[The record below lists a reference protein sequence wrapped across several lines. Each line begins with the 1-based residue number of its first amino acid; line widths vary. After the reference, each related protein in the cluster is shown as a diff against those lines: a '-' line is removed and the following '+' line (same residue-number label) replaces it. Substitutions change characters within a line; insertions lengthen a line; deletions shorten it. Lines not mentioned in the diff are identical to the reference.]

1 MILLFAAQNF
11 VLPQNHDLGY
21 QYESYTNRARSGR
34 ARFRDRSVINETE
47 PTEISGFTD
56 SAHHKVIPLNIR
68 IRRSA
73 NRGLRSA
80 LDEQTCAGFA
90 PITNRVRGWRVV
102 GAWLFLVTIAQL
114 FAPNA
119 QRVAHAQ
126 QATRIIGVQVEG
138 NATIVRDAILQ
149 KTRTN
154 PNRPVNPQQIRE
166 DIRRLYNTRWF
177 SAVDSELRETPNGT
191 VLVFHV
197 RERPIVR
204 RVTYIGNQKI
214 KRELLDSWTGLRVGS
229 AMDASANR
237 EAVRQI
243 KRRYEE
249 KGFRFTEVRLE
260 KGGDPGDREVVIR
273 INEGP
278 KVYVYRR
285 NIVGSKF
292 VSASRLKT
300 KLATK
305 AAVLGLP
312 VMSIGLYNPDT
323 LQADIDNLKQYY
335 QALGFFDVA
344 VEATPNFSPDKAWVT
359 VQYNV
364 NEGKRYQIRNIVY
377 EGNAAIPA
385 ARLGKSRELRE
396 GDFFNARFVNKDV
409 SNMLNQYDER
419 GHYFAQV
426 QPVPR
431 FLEEEGIV
439 DLVYEIDEDRIR
451 YLRRI
456 NVHLVNEHSNT
467 KETVV
472 LDRSPMAPGDPV
484 SRIKLRRFQ
493 GRLASSGIFEPGPTG
508 VRVDVKPV
516 GGARTIAFGTP
527 PSSVMRGQNADRKQ
541 KRGFGHTINP
551 SVNPLKSPKPGRI
564 HRTASPQ
571 KQHFVD
577 PGNPEVLFRGQ
588 SPPVFRGQSPQTYGP
603 PVAAPDIRGQNFD
616 PYNPLYDNNPQGDP
630 FGRQLTI
637 PQPGYVDV
645 DVFANEGRTG
655 RLTFGGGVNSDAGI
669 VGQFTYDESNFDL
682 FRPPTSWGDIVD
694 GRAWRGGGQRFRVEA
709 IPGDQVS
716 RYAVSWT
723 DPYFLYS
730 DYSLSVSGSLFNR
743 FFPDWT
749 ERRGGGRISIGRAIT
764 PEWSVTGTIRLE
776 EVRIRNAAGDPG
788 PPPILEQA
796 VGSSFLSTGRVTMS
810 HDTRDSSVLPSE
822 GHFAQASY
830 EQAFGDFNYPRF
842 EGEWRQFHTLF
853 SRPDGSGR
861 HVVSFV
867 GQLGWSGD
875 DTPVFER
882 FYAGGF
888 QSFRGFSFR
897 GVGPVENSVS
907 IGGNWM
913 ALGSAEY
920 RFPLVASDALQ
931 GVLFTDFGTVE
942 EDVNFNAF
950 RLTVGGGIRVTIP
963 QLGAVPLAFDFGF
976 PLLSQEGDDE
986 RIFSFYVSAAR

>member
-1 MILLFAAQNF
+1 MSAQ
-11 VLPQNHDLGY
+11 
-21 QYESYTNRARSGR
+21 EA
-34 ARFRDRSVINETE
+34 
-47 PTEISGFTD
+47 
-56 SAHHKVIPLNIR
+56 IR
-68 IRRSA
+68 I
-73 NRGLRSA
+73 
-80 LDEQTCAGFA
+80 
-90 PITNRVRGWRVV
+90 V
-102 GAWLFLVTIAQL
+102 GVD
-114 FAPNA
+114 
-119 QRVAHAQ
+119 
-126 QATRIIGVQVEG
+126 VEG
-138 NATIVRDAILQ
+138 ESTIVEAAILQ
-149 KTRTN
+149 HIRAN
-154 PNRPVNPQQIRE
+154 SARPVNSQQIRE

-177 SAVDSELRETPNGT
+177 SSVDHEFRATPEGNI
-191 VLVFHV
+191 LVFHV

-214 KRELLDSWTGLRVGS
+214 KRDVLDSWTGLRVGS
-229 AMDASANR
+229 AMDPSANR
-237 EAVRQI
+237 EAARQI

-249 KGFRFTEVRLE
+249 KGFRFTEVQLE
-260 KGGDPGDREVVIR
+260 KGGETGDREVVFR
-273 INEGP
+273 IQEGP
-278 KVYVYRR
+278 KVHVYRR
-285 NIVGSKF
+285 NIVGNKF
-292 VSASRLKT
+292 VSAALLKT
-300 KLATK
+300 KLVTK
-305 AAVLGLP
+305 AAVAGLP
-312 VMSIGLYNPDT
+312 VLGIGLWNPDT
-323 LQADIDNLKQYY
+323 LQADVDALKQYY

-344 VEATPNFSPDKAWVT
+344 VQATPSFSADKARVT
-359 VQYNV
+359 VQYKIS
-364 NEGKRYQIRNIVY
+364 EGKRYQVRNILY
-377 EGNAAIPA
+377 EGNAALSA
-385 ARLGKSRELRE
+385 QQLGKRRELKQ

-409 SNMLNQYDER
+409 SNMLTQYDER

-484 SRIKLRRFQ
+484 SRVKLRRFQ

-508 VRVDVKPV
+508 VRFDVKPI
-516 GGARTIAFGTP
+516 GGLETLAFSQRP
-527 PSSVMRGQNADRKQ
+527 DSVMRGQSADRTQ
-541 KRGFGHTINP
+541 KKPVGFGHSVNP
-551 SVNPLKSPKPGRI
+551 SVNPLRPAPAASTW
-564 HRTASPQ
+564 HRTASPPQ
-571 KQHFVD
+571 TQHFRK
-577 PGNPEVLFRGQ
+577 PGNPRVLFRGQ
-588 SPPVFRGQSPQTYGP
+588 SPPAFQGQAPQLYGP
-603 PVAAPDIRGQNFD
+603 PVGSPDFRGQNFD

-637 PQPGYVDV
+637 PSPGFVDV

-669 VGQFTYDESNFDL
+669 VGQFSYDESNFDL
-682 FRPPTSWGDIVD
+682 FRPPTSFSDIIE
-694 GRAWRGGGQRFRVEA
+694 GRAWRGGGQRFRLEA
-709 IPGDQVS
+709 VPGDQVS

-749 ERRGGGRISIGRAIT
+749 ERRGGGRVSIGKAIT
-764 PEWSVTGTIRLE
+764 PEWSISGTVRLE
-776 EVRIRNAAGDPG
+776 DVRIRDAQGVPE
-788 PPPILEQA
+788 PPPILAEA
-796 VGSSFLSTGRVTMS
+796 VGSSFLSTGRVSTTY
-810 HDTRDSSVLPSE
+810 DTRDSTVLPSE
-822 GHFAQASY
+822 GFYAQASY

-842 EGEWRQFHTLF
+842 EGEWRQFYTLF

-861 HVVSFV
+861 HVLSLV

-888 QSFRGFSFR
+888 QSFRGFAFR
-897 GVGPVENSVS
+897 GVGPVENAAS

-931 GVLFTDFGTVE
+931 GVLFTDFGTIE
-942 EDVNFNAF
+942 EDVDFNAF
-950 RLTVGGGIRVTIP
+950 RLTVGAGLRVSIP
-963 QLGAVPLAFDFGF
+963 QLGSVPLAFDFGF
-976 PLLSQEGDDE
+976 PILSEEFDDE